1 MEDIYYQK
9 YLKYPTKGD
18 LSYKDK
24 YLKYKRK
31 YLELKYGGGLASL
44 LKTKNLTKGLSFI
57 SNILK
62 DIDIQS
68 LIPAETKEEFNDQLV
83 AYLNNMNNEN
93 VKLYLE
99 DVKIIKP
106 LLQDI
111 GDLFLININEIM
123 DNIDNIIKLK
133 DKELTKDDI
142 INIKNNLLQIQ
153 KDITKVKIKKP
164 LKMAIIL
171 PQVLLKAQNLTV
183 HIAQLKESHFIK
195 SIPSFKKIV
204 QKLKIPIL

>member
-1 MEDIYYQK
+1 MEDKYYQK
-9 YLKYPTKGD
+9 YLKYPTKRD

-31 YLELKYGGGLASL
+31 YLELKYGGGLDSL
-44 LKTKNLTKGLSFI
+44 LKIKNLTKGLSFI

-62 DIDIQS
+62 DVDIQS
-68 LIPAETKEEFNDQLV
+68 LIPDETKKEFNDQLI

-123 DNIDNIIKLK
+123 DNIDKIVEFK
-133 DKELTKDDI
+133 DKELKKEDI
-142 INIKNNLLQIQ
+142 EIIRNNLLDIQ
-153 KDITKVKIKKP
+153 KDLGKIKFKKINMAETLTKITVNSP
-164 LKMAIIL
+164 TLISNITALKKSNFM
-171 PQVLLKAQNLTV
+171 
-183 HIAQLKESHFIK
+183 K

-204 QKLKIPIL
+204 KKLNIPNF